1 MLDLTTTVQALI
13 LTIEAAFLP
22 TAPASAR
29 TTVQDLETEI
39 TTLKAALMGWR
50 RKGEKMGF
58 MLRELRQSLPVLSLA

>member
-1 MLDLTTTVQALI
+1 MLDLTATVQALI

-22 TAPASAR
+22 TASVSTHA
-29 TTVQDLETEI
+29 TVQDLETEI

-58 MLRELRQSLPVLSLA
+58 MRRELRKCLPALSMA